1 MHIQNIDSKNSFYNL
16 NRINNIY
23 NWRKPLLLV
32 EVKTTKLQAK
42 KEKAIIDKIS
52 RVSKELSF
60 PNDRMTLIE
69 QMISLSK
76 LLMKYDLNIST
87 TFRIIDEKA
96 QDPTYFVAT
105 YFDTKDMEQALGV
118 HRMIRLLAR
127 YVLLYDKFFETKNNR
142 YLLLARK
149 VRQSINKVFSSET
162 NKGYLKYSIDFSLKQ
177 FWPFW
182 KFEQIVK
189 SRILDGNSFSY
200 NEIRNFSLSKSS
212 DASTIYAR
220 VLDAKLPSFNENVS
234 LVLHY
239 NQALLDLMD
248 DWQDME
254 EDVRG
259 DMPNV
264 FVMSVLE
271 NVPYSIIKKYSITK
285 LRNIIRNSL
294 DSFESPIIRLID
306 EYHASIKKISIPSN
320 LVFIKLVSDH
330 HANALS
336 RAISS

>member
-1 MHIQNIDSKNSFYNL
+1 
-16 NRINNIY
+16 
-23 NWRKPLLLV
+23 
-32 EVKTTKLQAK
+32 
-42 KEKAIIDKIS
+42 
-52 RVSKELSF
+52 
-60 PNDRMTLIE
+60 
-69 QMISLSK
+69 
-76 LLMKYDLNIST
+76 MKYDLNIST
-87 TFRIIDEKA
+87 TFRTIDEKA

-105 YFDTKDMEQALGV
+105 YFDTKDMEQALWV

-149 VRQSINKVFSSET
+149 VRQSINKVFASET
-162 NKGYLKYSIDFSLKQ
+162 NKGHLKYSIDFSLKQ
-177 FWPFW
+177 FSPFW
-182 KFEQIVK
+182 KFEQVVK
-189 SRILDGNSFSY
+189 SRILDGNTFSY

-271 NVPYSIIKKYSITK
+271 NVPYSIIKKYGITK

-306 EYHASIKKISIPSN
+306 EYRASVKKISIPSN
-320 LVFIKLVSDH
+320 LVFLKLVSDH

>member
-1 MHIQNIDSKNSFYNL
+1 M
-16 NRINNIY
+16 
-23 NWRKPLLLV
+23 V
-32 EVKTTKLQAK
+32 ENKTTKLQAK
-42 KEKAIIDKIS
+42 SEKSIIDKIS
-52 RVSKELSF
+52 RVAKELSF
-60 PNDRMTLIE
+60 PDDRMTFIE
-69 QMISLSK
+69 QMIYLSK
-76 LLMKYDLNIST
+76 LLIKYDLNRST
-87 TFRIIDEKA
+87 TYRTVDEKA

-105 YFDTKDMEQALGV
+105 YFDTKDMDQALWV

-127 YVLLYDKFFETKNNR
+127 YVLLYDKFFETKNDS
-142 YLLLARK
+142 YFMLARK
-149 VRQSINKVFSSET
+149 VRQSIDKVIASET
-162 NKGYLKYSIDFSLKQ
+162 NRHHLKYSIDFSLKQ

-182 KFEQIVK
+182 KFEQVVK
-189 SRILDGNSFSY
+189 SRILDGNTFSY

-212 DASTIYAR
+212 DASTIYSR
-220 VLDAKLPSFNENVS
+220 VLDAKLPSFNENVC

-264 FVMSVLE
+264 FVMSALE
-271 NVPYSIIKKYSITK
+271 NVPYNIIKKYRITK

-336 RAISS
+336 QTISS